1 MGQDKSMYKPKP
13 IDTRDIELP
22 ESLMALTER
31 IAENVHDVWAVN
43 KIKEGWTYG
52 ETKDLVNKTTPQL
65 VPYSELPESEK
76 EYDRNTAME
85 TLRLIVKLGYEISE
99 NK

>member
-1 MGQDKSMYKPKP
+1 MYKPKP

-85 TLRLIVKLGYEISE
+85 SLRLIVKLGYEISE

>member
-1 MGQDKSMYKPKP
+1 MGQEKSMYKPEP

-85 TLRLIVKLGYEISE
+85 TLRLIVKLGYEIV
-99 NK
+99 